1 MLEVGRVDSGNGLT
15 LDNGN
20 LSQIYMSWIALVS
33 NKMIIEF
40 S

>member
-1 MLEVGRVDSGNGLT
+1 MLEVGGVDSGNGLT
-15 LDNGN
+15 LDNCN

-33 NKMIIEF
+33 NTLIIKL